1 MNEILLTNSTL
12 PVTCGCDFC
21 VAAEP
26 FFHADRTVDFNVLIY
41 VTSGEIFVTEESE
54 DLSGGVPVQTDYRV
68 LPNQL
73 LFLKSGVRH
82 FGKRACPKGT
92 SWFFIHFK
100 TEEKPAAPLNGFSE
114 PLRQYE
120 PAEFSAILPKMLE
133 SESIE
138 PKLRELVEFFRSG
151 ELNQNQQ
158 RVRWEINARVF
169 AFLSD
174 LIVPTA
180 QKNSPTKADEISI
193 FLQKNINKP
202 FSAEELEKNLFLS
215 YKYMAALFK
224 REKGVTMQ
232 QFHSRL
238 RMEEAQRLLRS
249 TALSVGEISERL
261 GFSDMLYFS
270 RCFHNFCG
278 EAPTAYRRRS
288 IENY

>member
-1 MNEILLTNSTL
+1 MNEIVITNSVL

-26 FFHADRTVDFNVLIY
+26 FFHADRIVDFNVLIY
-41 VTSGEIFVTEESE
+41 VTEGEIFVTEESE
-54 DLSGGVPVQTDYRV
+54 GSQIDYHI

-82 FGKRACPKGT
+82 FGKKACPKGT
-92 SWFFIHFK
+92 SWFFVHFK
-100 TEEKPAAPLNGFSE
+100 TEDKPAALLNGFSE

-120 PAEFSAILPKMLE
+120 PAEFSAALPKMVEIETL
-133 SESIE
+133 E
-138 PKLRELVEFFRSG
+138 PKLRELVDFFRSG

-169 AFLSD
+169 ALLSS
-174 LIVPTA
+174 LIEPNA
-180 QKNSPTKADEISI
+180 QKKSPTKADEISI
-193 FLQKNINKP
+193 YLQKNINKP
-202 FSAEELEKNLFLS
+202 FSAEELEKKMFLS

-224 REKGVTMQ
+224 REKGITMQ

-249 TALSVGEISERL
+249 TALSVSEISEQL

-288 IENY
+288 VENY

>member
-1 MNEILLTNSTL
+1 MNEILLTNSAL

-54 DLSGGVPVQTDYRV
+54 GLNGVPVQTDYRV

-114 PLRQYE
+114 PLQQYE

-180 QKNSPTKADEISI
+180 QKNPPTKADEISS

>member
-1 MNEILLTNSTL
+1 MNEIVLNNSTL

-21 VAAEP
+21 VSAEP
-26 FFHADRTVDFNVLIY
+26 FYHADRVVDFNVLIY
-41 VTSGEIFVTEESE
+41 VTEGEIFVTEENE
-54 DLSGGVPVQTDYRV
+54 GTQIDYHV

-82 FGKRACPKGT
+82 FGKKPCPKGT

-100 TEEKPAAPLNGFSE
+100 TEDKPAAPLNSFSE
-114 PLRQYE
+114 PLKQYE
-120 PAEFSAILPKMLE
+120 PAEFSAVLPKTLE
-133 SESIE
+133 SEAIQ

-151 ELNQNQQ
+151 EQH
-158 RVRWEINARVF
+158 RVRWEINTRGF
-169 AFLSD
+169 ALLSE
-174 LIVPTA
+174 LIEPNA
-180 QKNSPTKADEISI
+180 QKKSPTKADEISI
-193 FLQKNINKP
+193 YLQKNINKP
-202 FSAEELEKNLFLS
+202 FSAAEIEQNLFLS
-215 YKYMAALFK
+215 YKYMASIFK

-249 TALSVGEISERL
+249 TALSVGEISEKL

>member
-1 MNEILLTNSTL
+1 MNEIVLTNSSL

-41 VTSGEIFVTEESE
+41 VTKGEIFVTEENE
-54 DLSGGVPVQTDYRV
+54 NNGTGEPTQTDYHV

-82 FGKRACPKGT
+82 FGKKPCPKGT

-100 TEEKPAAPLNGFSE
+100 TEEKKAAPLNGFSE

-120 PAEFSAILPKMLE
+120 PAEFSAVLPKMTE
-133 SESIE
+133 SENLQ
-138 PKLRELVEFFRSG
+138 PKLSALVGFFRSG

-169 AFLSD
+169 ALLSD
-174 LIVPTA
+174 LIRPDV
-180 QKNSPTKADEISI
+180 QKKSPTRADEISCY
-193 FLQKNINKP
+193 LQKNINKP
-202 FSAEELEKNLFLS
+202 FSAEALEQNLFLS

-224 REKGVTMQ
+224 HEKGVTMQ

-249 TALSVGEISERL
+249 TDLSVGEISEKL

-288 IENY
+288 VENY

>member
-1 MNEILLTNSTL
+1 MNEIVITNSVL

-41 VTSGEIFVTEESE
+41 VTEGEIFVTEESE
-54 DLSGGVPVQTDYRV
+54 GSQIDYHI

-82 FGKRACPKGT
+82 FGKKACPKGT
-92 SWFFIHFK
+92 SWFFVHFK
-100 TEEKPAAPLNGFSE
+100 TEDKPAAPLNGFSE

-120 PAEFSAILPKMLE
+120 PAEFSAALPKMVEIETL
-133 SESIE
+133 E
-138 PKLRELVEFFRSG
+138 PKLRELVDFFRSG

-169 AFLSD
+169 ALLSS
-174 LIVPTA
+174 LIEPNA
-180 QKNSPTKADEISI
+180 QKKSPTKADEISI
-193 FLQKNINKP
+193 YLQKNINKP
-202 FSAEELEKNLFLS
+202 FSAEELEKKMFLS
-215 YKYMAALFK
+215 YKYMAVLFK

-249 TALSVGEISERL
+249 TALTVGEISERL

-288 IENY
+288 VENY